1 MLYNVA
7 DSDTAGL
14 KDEEIKVFVSELG
27 SSEVTLGLRIWV
39 KTEDY
44 WETKWRL
51 TENIKLAFDEH
62 KIEIPYQKI
71 DIQMQK

>member
-1 MLYNVA
+1 M
-7 DSDTAGL
+7 
-14 KDEEIKVFVSELG
+14 SELG
-27 SSEVTLGLRIWV
+27 ASEVTLGLRIWV

-44 WETKWRL
+44 WEAKWRL